1 VIKEYITVIAYDLSI
16 SHYDPVDGGLL
27 FDYYDGKGVPTI
39 KTEDG
44 NTLKAYQESFFV
56 YRLNGDSMKRWF
68 VEASV
73 FHETYELANGD
84 PSEGYAVY
92 TKR

>member
-1 VIKEYITVIAYDLSI
+1 
-16 SHYDPVDGGLL
+16 VDGELL
-27 FDYYDGKGVPTI
+27 FNYYDDKGVPTI

-44 NTLKAYQESFFV
+44 SILKAYQESFFV
-56 YRLNGDSMKRWF
+56 YRWNGGSMKRWF